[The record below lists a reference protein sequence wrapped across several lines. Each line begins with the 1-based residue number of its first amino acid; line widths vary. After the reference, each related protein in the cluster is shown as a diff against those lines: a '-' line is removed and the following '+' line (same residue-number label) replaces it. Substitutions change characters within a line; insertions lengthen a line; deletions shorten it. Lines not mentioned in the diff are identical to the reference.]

1 MKIIALLK
9 NLAFMPVNW
18 VRAHVFKI
26 ATTFNHYSNS
36 RLRRP
41 DQSHCKAAHPA
52 VSVRNTNS
60 DFHPDLLV

>member
-1 MKIIALLK
+1 MEIIALPK
-9 NLAFMPVNW
+9 NLALLPADW
-18 VRAHVFKI
+18 VRAHVFKV

-41 DQSHCKAAHPA
+41 DKSRCKTAYPA
-52 VSVRNTNS
+52 VSVRNTNA